1 VLIVNTSAGLQQATS
16 VTAGVRNSR
25 WMRDI
30 GDQLRQRVLDREF
43 PPGCLLPTEAELMNE
58 FQAPRAVIRGA
69 LDLLRAEQLVERMR
83 GAGTFS
89 VSRKVPHRFERL
101 RAVSAGQHK
110 GEERTTG
117 SIVALDVITATPFLA
132 RNLAIPDGSACLR
145 VEVLVTFD
153 DVPYSLTTNYLPG
166 QLAQRARQVSYSG
179 DWWRYL
185 TDLGCTPSSAEVSV
199 EATSADAYAGPLLGV
214 EVGAPIL
221 LVTRLVHDQ
230 ERRPLNFAF
239 SRNRSD
245 RLQLNMRI
253 PIGDAGL
260 AAGEA

>member
-1 VLIVNTSAGLQQATS
+1 MIVKTSAARQQAIS
-16 VTAGVRNSR
+16 VTSGVRNSR
-25 WMRDI
+25 WMRDV
-30 GDQLRQRVLDREF
+30 GDQLRQRVLDGEF
-43 PPGCLLPTEAELMNE
+43 PPGCALPAEAELMNE
-58 FQAPRAVIRGA
+58 FQAPRAVVRGA
-69 LDLLRAEQLVERMR
+69 LDLLRAEQLVERLR

-89 VSRKVPHRFERL
+89 VSRKVAHRFERL
-101 RAVSAGQHK
+101 RAVSAGQHQ
-110 GEERTTG
+110 GEDRTAG
-117 SIVALDVITATPFLA
+117 SIVALDVIAATPFLA

-153 DVPYSLTTNYLPG
+153 AVPYSLTTNYLPG
-166 QLAQRARQVSYSG
+166 ELETRARQVPYSG

-185 TDLGCTPSSAEVSV
+185 ADLGCAPASADVSV

-230 ERRPLNFAF
+230 DLRPLNFAF

-253 PIGDAGL
+253 PIGDL
-260 AAGEA
+260 DSAADDA